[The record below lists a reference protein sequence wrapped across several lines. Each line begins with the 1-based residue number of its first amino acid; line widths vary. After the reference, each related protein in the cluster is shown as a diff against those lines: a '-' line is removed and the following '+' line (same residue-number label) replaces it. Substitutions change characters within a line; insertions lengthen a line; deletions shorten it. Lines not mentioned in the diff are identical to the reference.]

1 MSDQFILRHDIVV
14 LLSVSGM
21 VRLSGYVS
29 LTRMIVL
36 FFGVMWLTMLIRV
49 IIVILLVVRTSA
61 LFFLTLI
68 ASWIIKVVS
77 VILLEVVALSS
88 LFSVNLFELFL
99 YILSPIMFG
108 FDFLI
113 CGLDS
118 GFGFSC
124 GNILGFSLLLC

>member
-61 LFFLTLI
+61 LFF
-68 ASWIIKVVS
+68 
-77 VILLEVVALSS
+77 
-88 LFSVNLFELFL
+88 
-99 YILSPIMFG
+99 
-108 FDFLI
+108 
-113 CGLDS
+113 
-118 GFGFSC
+118 
-124 GNILGFSLLLC
+124 

>member
-14 LLSVSGM
+14 LLSVSGV

-61 LFFLTLI
+61 LFF
-68 ASWIIKVVS
+68 
-77 VILLEVVALSS
+77 
-88 LFSVNLFELFL
+88 
-99 YILSPIMFG
+99 
-108 FDFLI
+108 
-113 CGLDS
+113 
-118 GFGFSC
+118 
-124 GNILGFSLLLC
+124 

>member
-14 LLSVSGM
+14 LLSVSGV

-61 LFFLTLI
+61 LFFWTLI
-68 ASWIIKVVS
+68 AS
-77 VILLEVVALSS
+77 
-88 LFSVNLFELFL
+88 
-99 YILSPIMFG
+99 
-108 FDFLI
+108 
-113 CGLDS
+113 
-118 GFGFSC
+118 
-124 GNILGFSLLLC
+124 